1 MLRMTLAVCRRG
13 SRYAVAGLLSAILAT
28 ISLAENLPEQQVDL
42 ESWRTL
48 GSHVWRFDD
57 LGAEAGP
64 DTAKGML
71 VTTVPYRDFH
81 LSVEFWIEDGT
92 NSGVFLRCQEPLE
105 FADINPEKC
114 YEANIWDN
122 HPNQDF
128 RSGSI
133 VRFGPPKSKVE
144 TLGRWNRYEIDVRGS
159 QITVTLNGEETAA
172 IDDSSLASGYIA
184 LQYAGE
190 GLLRFRNVRIEPY

>member
-1 MLRMTLAVCRRG
+1 MLRMTLEVFRSCGRC
-13 SRYAVAGLLSAILAT
+13 LAT
-28 ISLAENLPEQQVDL
+28 GMFITVFANVSLAADESEQQEDL
-42 ESWRTL
+42 EKWRTI

-64 DTAKGML
+64 DTENGML

-81 LSVEFWIEDGT
+81 LSVEFWIEDDT
-92 NSGVFLRCQEPLE
+92 NSGVFLRCQDPVE
-105 FADINPEKC
+105 FADINADNC

-133 VRFGPPKSKVE
+133 VRFGPPKSKVD

-159 QITVTLNGEETAA
+159 AITVTLNGEETAA
-172 IDDSSLASGYIA
+172 INDNALAAGYIA
-184 LQYAGE
+184 LQYAGD
-190 GLLRFRNVRIEPY
+190 GLLRFRNVRITAY